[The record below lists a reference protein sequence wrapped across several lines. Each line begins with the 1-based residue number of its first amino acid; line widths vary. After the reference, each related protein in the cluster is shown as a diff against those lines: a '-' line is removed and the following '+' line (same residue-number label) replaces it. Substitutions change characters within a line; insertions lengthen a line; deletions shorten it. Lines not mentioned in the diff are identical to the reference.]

1 MRRATLSLS
10 LFAMAAL
17 ISAAQP
23 KPEFVFDLGFEYCF
37 DNREFDA
44 GGETFIESS
53 TSYFIFLNF
62 SFANIALTKE
72 N

>member
-44 GGETFIESS
+44 GGETFVES
-53 TSYFIFLNF
+53 
-62 SFANIALTKE
+62 
-72 N
+72 